1 MHQRSVE
8 APGEAL
14 GEGGGGHLGRPVIVA
29 GVAVARQ
36 AVLGERLHE
45 AAVKLRPEPFPEVR
59 VGQQVS
65 LPLPPFCPPV
75 LEPHLEQIGK
85 FEKCGQ

>member
-1 MHQRSVE
+1 MHQRRVE

-14 GEGGGGHLGRPVIVA
+14 GEGGGGHLGRPVVVA
-29 GVAVARQ
+29 GVAVARE

-45 AAVKLRPEPFPEVR
+45 AAVKLRPEPFPKIR

-65 LPLPPFCPPV
+65 LPLSPFCPPV
-75 LEPHLEQIGK
+75 LEPNLKQMRK
-85 FEKCGQ
+85 V